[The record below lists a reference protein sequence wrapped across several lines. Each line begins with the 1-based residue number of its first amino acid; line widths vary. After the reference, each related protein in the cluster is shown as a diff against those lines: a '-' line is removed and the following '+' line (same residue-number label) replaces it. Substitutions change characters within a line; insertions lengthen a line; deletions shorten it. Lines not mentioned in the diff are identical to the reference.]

1 MILTNYTA
9 EQAVDLIETAWTEE
23 SILTINF
30 DNKQIA
36 AIDDT
41 SDFNADIII
50 NSRDY
55 SDVFDFI
62 IAINEMLDENIDKDE
77 ELFEEILMLL
87 GVL

>member
-9 EQAVDLIETAWTEE
+9 EQAIDLIETAWTEE

>member
-9 EQAVDLIETAWTEE
+9 EQAVDLIETVWTEE
-23 SILTINF
+23 SVLAINF

-77 ELFEEILMLL
+77 ELFEEISMLL